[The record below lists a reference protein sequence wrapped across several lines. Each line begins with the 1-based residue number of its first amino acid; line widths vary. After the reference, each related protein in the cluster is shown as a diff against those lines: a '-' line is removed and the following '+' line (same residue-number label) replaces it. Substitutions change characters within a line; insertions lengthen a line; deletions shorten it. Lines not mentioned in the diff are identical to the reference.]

1 MSKILHYFI
10 FIKMQNKYNFILFTL
25 QAITLSCRDTVISS
39 LITEI
44 KFTEIVYNL
53 SAFDFTWIDIGKS
66 TRKGQKCS
74 FLKLD
79 IYI

>member
-25 QAITLSCRDTVISS
+25 QAITLSCMDTVISS

-44 KFTEIVYNL
+44 KFTEIPFSLQFVSVWLYL
-53 SAFDFTWIDIGKS
+53 DWHW
-66 TRKGQKCS
+66 QKH
-74 FLKLD
+74 KKRPKM
-79 IYI
+79 